1 MKRFISMTLTLCMVL
16 LLVLG
21 TVPVSA
27 NTDTDTLTVQT
38 RSGTYTFNVGDTFTY
53 SYWIRLAPDLVNYSE
68 DYLVEYI
75 SDMAKEL
82 GITLPSGAL
91 DKIDIGTLTKM
102 ELKSAGGNIKYDT
115 DCLTLISSE
124 MPNTKKGYV
133 IQKND
138 ILAGSL
144 IDSGVLDFT
153 NDDIGF
159 WTGKV
164 HNDADKKVFQER
176 NILVTCKFR
185 VTQGSDDPVYLR
197 TRLRHLEV
205 TTNGFLG
212 LTDSTDI
219 VLVHRDQSVFIP
231 YESYETINDE
241 EPVYVLKSLVDDV
254 GLDIRYMNTSGDKDD
269 YSRPGAGVTVNMY
282 GVSTDG
288 KYQKLSTK
296 TSGEK
301 VTWFYDVPYGQYYVN
316 CSFTNSNGYFYAT
329 PDPEKAEHINVP
341 ATGEVQALWLI
352 RSDPEVNKQ
361 INVYIDWQGDDGYL
375 PARPNYLIAEL
386 TTGGAENVLHKRLIE
401 REQRYESFDCV
412 DIYDANG
419 NKLEY
424 SLKISAVIG
433 AEEIVAGNGTFP
445 YKVDIDKQIRD
456 DGGEDFYV
464 TLKYVG
470 DPDELGKIT
479 PDENGHY
486 WAKDGTLRVEPKC
499 TTEGRAYYVCK
510 ICHATK
516 YEILPAT
523 GHDYD
528 DGVIV
533 RQPTE
538 SVVGVKMYTCKNCG
552 DKQYEDIPVIGH
564 THSYSTST
572 VSPTCTEKGYT
583 LHKCSCG
590 DSYKD
595 NYTAALGHSWDGGKV
610 TKQPTEVDSGTKLF
624 TCTVCGATY
633 TETIPATSAPS
644 PSAYPFPDVDASGRH
659 KPYADA
665 ILWASNLGITTGYP
679 DGTFR
684 PDQECTRAQVVTFLW
699 RAAGSPEPESLVN
712 PFKDVS
718 SSGALSPYY
727 KAILW
732 ASEQGITAGYPDGTF
747 RPYQVCTRAQF
758 VTFLWRYNGQPL
770 AYVKN
775 PFPDVKPSPYYN
787 AIMWAYSSG
796 VTTGYNDGTFKP
808 DKICT
813 RAEVVTFIYR
823 SLA

>member
-1 MKRFISMTLTLCMVL
+1 MKRIISMTLSLCMVF
-16 LLVLG
+16 LLVFG
-21 TVPVSA
+21 TVPALADSSP
-27 NTDTDTLTVQT
+27 DTLTVQT

-68 DYLVEYI
+68 DFLVDYI
-75 SDMAKEL
+75 AGMAKEL

-124 MPNTKKGYV
+124 MPSTKKGYV
-133 IQKND
+133 IQKKD
-138 ILAGSL
+138 LLAGSL

-176 NILVTCKFR
+176 NILVSCKFK
-185 VTQGSDDPVYLR
+185 VTQGSDEPVYLR

-212 LTDSTDI
+212 LTESTDI

-269 YSRPGAGVTVNMY
+269 YSRPGAGVAVNMY

-352 RSDPEVNKQ
+352 RTDPAVNKQ
-361 INVYIDWQGDDGYL
+361 INVYIDWQGDYGYL
-375 PARPNYLIAEL
+375 PARPDYLITEL
-386 TTGGAENVLHKRLIE
+386 KTGGADNILHKRVIE
-401 REQRYESFDCV
+401 RDQAYESFDCV
-412 DIYDANG
+412 DIYDSDG
-419 NKLEY
+419 NKIEY
-424 SLKISAVIG
+424 TLKISAVIG
-433 AEEIVAGNGTFP
+433 ADEIVSGSGVFP
-445 YKVDIDKQIRD
+445 YNVTVDKQIRD

-479 PDENGHY
+479 SDENGHY
-486 WAKDGTLRVEPKC
+486 WAEDGTLRVAPKC

-510 ICHATK
+510 LCHATK
-516 YEILPAT
+516 YEVLPAT
-523 GHDYD
+523 GHKYD
-528 DGVIV
+528 DGVIL

-538 SVVGVKMYTCKNCG
+538 TVVGVKMYTCTVCG
-552 DKQYEDIPVIGH
+552 DKQYEDIPVLGH
-564 THSYSTST
+564 THKYTAKT
-572 VSPTCTEKGYT
+572 VSSTCTDKGYT
-583 LHKCSCG
+583 LHTCSCG

-595 NYTAALGHSWDGGKV
+595 SYTAALGHSWDGGKV
-610 TKQPTEVDSGTKLF
+610 TKQPSYDEAGITLY
-624 TCTVCGATY
+624 TCTVCGSTF
-633 TETIPATSAPS
+633 ESPIPALERPAE
-644 PSAYPFPDVDASGRH
+644 YPFSDVDYDGIH
-659 KPYADA
+659 KSYADA
-665 ILWASNLGITTGYP
+665 ILWAANTGLTLGVGNNMFMP
-679 DGTFR
+679 DE
-684 PDQECTRAQVVTFLW
+684 PCTRAQVVTFLW
-699 RAAGSPEPESLVN
+699 RMSGSPEPSSMVS
-712 PFKDVS
+712 PYADVENAGVMTS
-718 SSGALSPYY
+718 YY

-732 ASEQGITAGYPDGTF
+732 ATEVGLAKGYGDGTF
-747 RPYQVCTRAQF
+747 LPNESCTREQF
-758 VTFLWRYNGQPL
+758 VTFLWRYYGSPSVS
-770 AYVKN
+770 VKN
-775 PFPDVKPSPYYN
+775 PFSDVTYDPYYYD
-787 AIMWAYSSG
+787 AIMWAYSTG
-796 VTTGYNDGTFKP
+796 VTVGDGEGHFLPKML
-808 DKICT
+808 CT
-813 RAEVVTFIYR
+813 RAHVVTFIYR
-823 SLA
+823 AETM